1 MSSTNTQPYLVRPSE
16 RDDANGVAGVVAA
29 LLQENIENFPWRVN
43 TALKI
48 ARPVAIVSKDTDSAC
63 TVIFNDDFGV
73 VYNDIV
79 GKPSVTAIATIPQ
92 ILNISQLPMRAGGL
106 LPVGF
111 LTKRGL
117 SVIGAIL
124 ARRLVVKG
132 LLTHPVTVLRLI
144 SLISIA
150 E

>member
-1 MSSTNTQPYLVRPSE
+1 MSSTNTEPYPVRTSE
-16 RDDANGVAGVVAA
+16 PDDANGVAGVVAA
-29 LLQENIENFPWRVN
+29 LLQENIENFPSRVN

-63 TVIFNDDFGV
+63 TVVFNEDFAV

-79 GKPSVTAIATIPQ
+79 GNPSVTAIATIPQ

-111 LTKRGL
+111 FTKRGL

-124 ARRLVVKG
+124 ARQLVIKG
-132 LLTHPVTVLRLI
+132 LLSHPLTVLRLI
-144 SLISIA
+144 ALISIA